1 MTSIEEGRIWLR
13 VRERSGIQFD
23 PIDSCCD
30 EAEGVGRGHSQ
41 PNLEQWFLLPSPLAR
56 SGHHRPED
64 NKYGQGWW

>member
-30 EAEGVGRGHSQ
+30 EAEGDLGAADLKTTNMAEEWWQ
-41 PNLEQWFLLPSPLAR
+41 EMN
-56 SGHHRPED
+56 SG
-64 NKYGQGWW
+64 G